1 MNLLLLNNNAKCPR
15 QGVKDMYNCLHG
27 LAQRSYN
34 FKRDRSND
42 MSNYE
47 LQILATEQYYD
58 DAIRAAE
65 QENIEVLSSVVPGSR
80 LHQIIHNPIDSG
92 IDEG

>member
-1 MNLLLLNNNAKCPR
+1 MVLYKDHTNLTK
-15 QGVKDMYNCLHG
+15 QGV
-27 LAQRSYN
+27 
-34 FKRDRSND
+34 ND

-47 LQILATEQYYD
+47 MQVRATEQYYD
-58 DAIRAAE
+58 EAIRAAE